1 MIIFL
6 YGADTFR
13 ARRLLQEMK
22 AKFIKDVD
30 SEANSLGLVDGQTAT
45 TQEISEKINTGSL
58 FVKKRLIVVENIF
71 KNKKAKTFP
80 ELLDYL
86 KKLPPEDD
94 NVIIFIDEELDS
106 RERPLKAEAKKLFA
120 FLSRQKYVQEFKLLS
135 GAQLLAFIKKEAAA
149 YGKSVGVNAASQL
162 INLSN
167 GDLWLIA
174 SELKKLAFFVSGQ
187 TISEGDVRELCN
199 GQANEDIFA
208 LTDAWGNKNKAL
220 AIKLLEE
227 QYAAGLSDEYII
239 SMLVRQTK
247 ILLQVKAA
255 LDQKID
261 STKIAGLLKLHPF
274 VVKKGAAQARNFSQE
289 KLKNMLDQLIR
300 LDSGNK
306 SGRGQIRTELLLLF
320 SNI

>member
-13 ARRLLQEMK
+13 ARRLLREMK
-22 AKFIKDVD
+22 VKFIKDVD
-30 SEANSLGLVDGQTAT
+30 NEANSLNLVDGQTAT

-80 ELLDYL
+80 ELLSYL

-106 RERPLKAEAKKLFA
+106 RERPLKGEAKKLFA
-120 FLSRQKYVQEFKLLS
+120 FLSQQKYVQEFKPLS
-135 GAQLLAFIKKEAAA
+135 GPQLLAFIKKEAAA
-149 YGKSVGVNAASQL
+149 YGKKVGVNAASQL

-174 SELKKLAFFVSGQ
+174 SEIKKLSFFVAQ
-187 TISEGDVRELCN
+187 ETISESDVRELCN

-208 LTDAWGNKNKAL
+208 LTDALGSQNKSL
-220 AIKLLEE
+220 ATRLLEE
-227 QYAAGLSDEYII
+227 QYAAGLSDDYII
-239 SMLVRQTK
+239 AMLIRQVK
-247 ILLQVKAA
+247 ILLQIRAV
-255 LDQKID
+255 LDQKLD
-261 STKIAGLLKLHPF
+261 PTKIAGQLKLHPF
-274 VVKKGAAQARNFSQE
+274 VARKGAAQARNFSSE
-289 KLKNMLDQLIR
+289 KLKTLLDQLIR

-306 SGRGQIRTELLLLF
+306 SGRGEIRTELLLLF
-320 SNI
+320 SSI